1 MPPTYKR
8 QIIDEGQNAMTV
20 KIFSELKNEFP
31 EKFSKSEF
39 DENSELKEM
48 SDSLNALRYKSR
60 IEDARD
66 NWQKI
71 DEVFREIQIA
81 IDSYQRLQREKQFI
95 EKEGS
100 ELRDSAKK
108 YDIFMNISFLSF
120 TLACIFN
127 ILPLNILIFSATAIV
142 VFYLHHKLRIQDFFA
157 QTTILNAIYNF
168 EINRI
173 CNDIGSHGFH
183 EKTLER
189 FTKYRN
195 SIYERPLSKSK
206 IEKSELILEIQES
219 ILQFDILKKINP
231 DNDVT
236 ENENYRSLINHFYLT
251 N

>member
-142 VFYLHHKLRIQDFFA
+142 VF
-157 QTTILNAIYNF
+157 
-168 EINRI
+168 
-173 CNDIGSHGFH
+173 
-183 EKTLER
+183 
-189 FTKYRN
+189 
-195 SIYERPLSKSK
+195 
-206 IEKSELILEIQES
+206 
-219 ILQFDILKKINP
+219 
-231 DNDVT
+231 
-236 ENENYRSLINHFYLT
+236 
-251 N
+251 